1 MHLLKLSIGKA
12 GASGVAVVLLLA
24 ACSSSD
30 SGQTASEQTIDQQ
43 AETSAATA
51 TAGGQPTEATVVPNE
66 TGTTE
71 SPVST
76 STTVPFRAPEVV
88 CLEEGSDAQSLGRA
102 PLSSSTCREDVP
114 SALADPGNSEFRALV
129 DPAGIRSGGPRPD
142 GIPSIDSPSFQPA
155 SEVEELVEAEA
166 VVAIEING
174 DARAYPARVLTRHEL
189 VNDTVGGVPV
199 TISYCPLCNSAVIYD
214 RRVADRVLDFG
225 TSGSLYQSS
234 LVMYDRQTQSLWTH
248 FDGRAVIGH
257 LAGAQL
263 DLYPTQII
271 AWSEWNRDNPEGQV
285 LVGEEGGFSL
295 DVYGGNPYAGYE
307 SSENLLSP
315 GFQSEAIDER
325 LPRKERV
332 IGLRGREREAVAI
345 RHSHLREVQVV
356 ELTFNGLPL
365 VVWNLPGA
373 TSAIDT
379 RVVYEGQDVGSTG
392 VFSALIG
399 DIALTFEPA
408 EGGFRD
414 RETGSLWSVAGKATE
429 GTYEG
434 AQLVPQEF
442 LDTFWFAW
450 STFNKSTTIIP
461 PLSDE

>member
-1 MHLLKLSIGKA
+1 MKLLIGKA
-12 GASGVAVVLLLA
+12 GVVGALIALLVT

-30 SGQTASEQTIDQQ
+30 SSRTANEQTSEQQTESTASTVSPE
-43 AETSAATA
+43 
-51 TAGGQPTEATVVPNE
+51 TEATELLSE
-66 TGTTE
+66 TSTTVM
-71 SPVST
+71 PAST
-76 STTVPFRAPEVV
+76 STTVPFRTTEVV
-88 CLEEGSDAQSLGRA
+88 CLEEGSATPNLGRA
-102 PLSSSTCREDVP
+102 PLSGCREDVP
-114 SALADPGNSEFRALV
+114 SALANPRNPDLQALV
-129 DPAGIRSGGPRPD
+129 DPAGIRRGVPRPED
-142 GIPSIDSPSFQPA
+142 IPTIDNPSFRST
-155 SEVEELVEAEA
+155 SEVEALVEAEP
-166 VVAIEING
+166 VVAVAING
-174 DARAYPARVLTRHEL
+174 DARAYPIRVLTRHEL

-199 TISYCPLCNSAVIYD
+199 TVSYCPLCNSAVTYD

-248 FDGRAVIGH
+248 FDGKAVIGH
-257 LAGAQL
+257 LARAQL
-263 DLYPTQII
+263 NFYPTQII
-271 AWSEWNRDNPEGQV
+271 AWSEWSQDNPEGQV
-285 LVGEEGGFSL
+285 LVGEEGGLAL
-295 DVYGGNPYAGYE
+295 DAYGRNPYVGYE
-307 SSENLLSP
+307 TSTNLLSP

-332 IGLRGREREAVAI
+332 IGLRTAEGEAVAI
-345 RHSHLREVQVV
+345 RHSHLREAQVV

-365 VVWNLPGA
+365 VVWNLPGT

-379 RVVYEGQDVGSTG
+379 RVVYEGQDVGTTG

-414 RETGSLWSVAGKATE
+414 RETGTLWSVTGKATE
-429 GTYEG
+429 GTFEG
-434 AQLVPQEF
+434 TQLTPQEF

-461 PLSDE
+461 SDQ

>member
-1 MHLLKLSIGKA
+1 MVGMHLLKLPIAKA
-12 GASGVAVVLLLA
+12 GAAGMAVVLLLV

-30 SGQTASEQTIDQQ
+30 SGQMADEQIVDQQ
-43 AETSAATA
+43 AETSAIAVSP
-51 TAGGQPTEATVVPNE
+51 PTEATVLSGQ

-88 CLEEGSDAQSLGRA
+88 CLGEGSGGQNLGRA

-271 AWSEWNRDNPEGQV
+271 AWSEWSRDNPEGQV

-345 RHSHLREVQVV
+345 RHSHLRETQVV

-414 RETGSLWSVAGKATE
+414 RETGSLWSVTGKATE

-461 PLSDE
+461 ALEEG